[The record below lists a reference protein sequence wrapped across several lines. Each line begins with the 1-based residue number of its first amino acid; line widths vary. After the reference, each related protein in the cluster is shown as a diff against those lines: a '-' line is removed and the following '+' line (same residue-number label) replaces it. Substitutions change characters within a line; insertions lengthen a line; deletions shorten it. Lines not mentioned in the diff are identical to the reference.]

1 MLLSFYNGDDVK
13 ISESNGETTRNLA
26 RERESVGETGTR
38 LVNRLKIMRLKFMGG

>member
-26 RERESVGETGTR
+26 REREICWRDWNQVSQ
-38 LVNRLKIMRLKFMGG
+38 